1 MMDFTIEKYSL
12 LLKALHEAGYNSV
25 LRFKDTMERQVMLR
39 HDVDIRPQNSLVTAR
54 IEADG
59 GMNAI
64 YYFRAVRESWD
75 EGIIREIEAMGHEI
89 GYHYES
95 LTTSKGNV
103 EQAYADFCANYSRL
117 SQLLGY
123 QVRTICMHGSPRSD
137 YDSRDIWKTYDY
149 KALGIDYE
157 PYFDTDWSRT
167 LYLTDTGRRWDGYRM
182 SVRDKIAGWQE
193 QWESEGLRFHQ
204 TDDII
209 TFLYSDKAN
218 LSKGVE
224 RILITTHPQRWS
236 STKWSWFKELV
247 TQNVKNRLKQY
258 YIRKAVVKDFSE
270 KGNNQ

>member
-12 LLKALHEAGYNSV
+12 LLEALHEAEYNSV
-25 LRFKDTMERQVMLR
+25 LRFKDTMGKQVMLR
-39 HDVDIRPQNSLVTAR
+39 HDVDIRPKNSLLTAR
-54 IEADG
+54 IEADR

-75 EGIIREIEAMGHEI
+75 ENVIREIASMGHEI

-95 LTTSKGNV
+95 LTTSRGNV
-103 EQAYADFCANYSRL
+103 EQAYEDFCANYSRL
-117 SQLLGY
+117 SQLVGY
-123 QVRTICMHGSPRSD
+123 QVKTICMHGSPRSD
-137 YDSRDIWKTYDY
+137 YDSRNIWKTYDY
-149 KALGIDYE
+149 KILGIDYE
-157 PYFDTDWSRT
+157 PYLDTDWSRT
-167 LYLTDTGRRWDGYRM
+167 LYLTDTGRRWDGYRV
-182 SVRDKIAGWQE
+182 SVRDKIEGWQE

-236 STKWSWFKELV
+236 STKWSWFRELV
-247 TQNVKNRLKQY
+247 TQNVKNQLKRY

-270 KGNNQ
+270 KGNNL